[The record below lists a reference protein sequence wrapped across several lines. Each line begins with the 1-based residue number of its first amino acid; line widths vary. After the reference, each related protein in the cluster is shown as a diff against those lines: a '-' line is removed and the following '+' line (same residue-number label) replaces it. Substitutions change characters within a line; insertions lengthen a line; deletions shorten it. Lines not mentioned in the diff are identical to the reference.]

1 MVDSLFFCKACSIES
16 DSDTCDLH
24 DILETPTG
32 RVYLFECPYCGEMST
47 SDISYEREIA
57 EYNKER

>member
-1 MVDSLFFCKACSIES
+1 MVDSLFFCKACATES
-16 DSDTCDLH
+16 DSGICELR

-47 SDISYEREIA
+47 SDLTYEREIA
-57 EYNKER
+57 EYRE